1 MGGMAR
7 GAARPQGEGRRVGPG
22 VDMSRPC
29 EGCRAGFQHH
39 KQPGECPIPMPWD
52 PSVQGQGTRT
62 GLPAARLGRAQAGF
76 KAGTGGQGLP
86 RKTPGTSSCAG
97 AEQPQG

>member
-7 GAARPQGEGRRVGPG
+7 GTARPQGDGRRVGPG

-29 EGCRAGFQHH
+29 EGCHARFQHH

-62 GLPAARLGRAQAGF
+62 GLPAARLGRVQGRHRWTGAAQKNCRDFFLRRG
-76 KAGTGGQGLP
+76 
-86 RKTPGTSSCAG
+86 
-97 AEQPQG
+97 